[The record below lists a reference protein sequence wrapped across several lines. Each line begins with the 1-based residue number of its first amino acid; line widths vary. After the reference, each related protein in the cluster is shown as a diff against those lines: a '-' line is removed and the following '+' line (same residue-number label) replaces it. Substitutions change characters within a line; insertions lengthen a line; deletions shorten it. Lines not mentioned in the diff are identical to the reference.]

1 MKKRSGSSAENVD
14 AAPRHT
20 QDNIVCRQG
29 GADLL
34 DKKIASS
41 GQTAAT
47 EVESV
52 DKDCSLDLNPNP
64 SYPRGSDESLESDD
78 SSENV
83 FSSESSQVKN
93 KKGETVIVNDWGKT
107 KITLACDHTYFW
119 YACDQCQQ
127 AKLCRWWRPPM
138 RWQQRNICERCLS
151 ATYRKNETQFLLA

>member
-1 MKKRSGSSAENVD
+1 MTDRRCSYSFTLKLGQSFNFSLTSEKGAPPKAKPKRSPSYLRRQLRRREDFLKKRSGSSAENVD

-93 KKGETVIVNDWGKT
+93 N
-107 KITLACDHTYFW
+107 
-119 YACDQCQQ
+119 QC
-127 AKLCRWWRPPM
+127 
-138 RWQQRNICERCLS
+138 RNCLLYTS
-151 ATYRKNETQFLLA
+151 DAADE